1 MSLGNRP
8 SYSTGYYSPIEKR
21 ASAEPP
27 KLPGFDAETQAIINE
42 AENNLAQG
50 GNYGE
55 MIENPYLLDPEAIA
69 AFVEMGID
77 PTGKT
82 ADELRDAVN
91 LAVLEESKLVFFDP
105 KDPLD
110 YLSYG
115 LMFSGVGTKLGLGT
129 KSALMGGKVY
139 KKTKKIS
146 KLQKLKNLLNPLYQR
161 PIKRGP
167 TVTPQAG
174 GGAPYTQITI
184 PKIPAVDPGKG
195 MIYVGSGIYAID
207 RSLEMDAIN
216 EQRDQLQEDIKKL
229 KVGEVIEANKAI
241 AEVKKNLEEQKE
253 NKAEADTVTPAEAD
267 TVTTAG
273 AETVKDKRPS
283 ISDIF
288 GTPQFDRFIRN
299 VGSALVKTGQV
310 GAGLAQ
316 GAAAAAEERAAEE
329 LALRLELI
337 KASGKGRL
345 SDELRYKMDK
355 DYTTYA
361 STMAENAASLNFL
374 NQVENILSQKSVT
387 GISNLFKQY
396 GYKIRA
402 LGDPNAPMDAKTEVE
417 NLLREISIGN
427 ADKVLGQASGRLS
440 DKDIE
445 LATTLVGKLE
455 GLSGATLTSNEIL
468 SIIARR
474 RADLE
479 RDQAKAGTE
488 FQNLEDRYA
497 AAGEKPPPT
506 DLFKI
511 LDALQQQN
519 QRPSKNEEEIDIKLN
534 PEDE

>member
-1 MSLGNRP
+1 MSLGNAP
-8 SYSTGYYSPIEKR
+8 SYSTGYYSPREVR
-21 ASAEPP
+21 EGTVESP
-27 KLPGFDAETQAIINE
+27 LPGFSAETLDIINQ
-42 AENNLAQG
+42 AKNNLAEG

-55 MIENPYLLDPEAIA
+55 MIENPYITDPEAIA
-69 AFVEMGID
+69 AFLEMGID

-82 ADELRDAVN
+82 ADELQAAVDS
-91 LAVLEESKLVFFDP
+91 AVLEASALAVFDP

-110 YLSYG
+110 YLSFG

-129 KSALMGGKVY
+129 KSVLMGEKVY
-139 KKTKKIS
+139 RKGKKIK
-146 KLQKLKNLLNPLYQR
+146 KLQKLKNLLNPFYQR

-167 TVTPQAG
+167 TVTPLQ
-174 GGAPYTQITI
+174 GGAPRTQINIPTI
-184 PKIPAVDPGKG
+184 PGVDPGKG
-195 MIYVGSGIYAID
+195 MILGGSGIYAID

-216 EQRDQLQEDIKKL
+216 EQRDQLQEDINKL
-229 KVGEVIEANKAI
+229 KVEEVVAANKAI
-241 AEVKKNLEEQKE
+241 AEVQDNLEKQEKNE
-253 NKAEADTVTPAEAD
+253 AEEIAAEAG
-267 TVTTAG
+267 TVTTVG

-329 LALRLELI
+329 LALKLELI
-337 KASGKGRL
+337 KASGKGGL

-455 GLSGATLTSNEIL
+455 GLSGATLTSDEIL

-497 AAGEKPPPT
+497 AAGERPPPT

-511 LDALQQQN
+511 LEALQQEN

>member
-1 MSLGNRP
+1 MLLVTPGIVETESLKPVDVDLNQ
-8 SYSTGYYSPIEKR
+8 SS
-21 ASAEPP
+21 
-27 KLPGFDAETQAIINE
+27 GFDAETQAIIDQAKQNQ
-42 AENNLAQG
+42 ATG

-82 ADELRDAVN
+82 AAELEAEVDTLIIKEGA
-91 LAVLEESKLVFFDP
+91 LTLFDP

-110 YLSYG
+110 YLAGG
-115 LMFSGVGTKLGLGT
+115 LMISGIGL
-129 KSALMGGKVY
+129 KGGAAIKAVRTG
-139 KKTKKIS
+139 KKIADSSKKIS
-146 KLQKLKNLLNPLYQR
+146 KYQKLKNLLNPFYTK
-161 PIKRGP
+161 PIKKGP
-167 TVTPQAG
+167 TVYPTG

-184 PKIPAVDPGKG
+184 PTIKGVDTGKALMYG
-195 MIYVGSGIYAID
+195 GAGVQYFDETMASNQLAEQAANIQKDID
-207 RSLEMDAIN
+207 
-216 EQRDQLQEDIKKL
+216 KL
-229 KVGEVIEANKAI
+229 KVGEVIAANKAI
-241 AEVKKNLEEQKE
+241 AEVKKNLEKQKE
-253 NKAEADTVTPAEAD
+253 NEVENVVPGTGSGTGGGTGNE
-267 TVTTAG
+267 
-273 AETVKDKRPS
+273 DKRPS

-329 LALRLELI
+329 LALKLELI
-337 KASGKGRL
+337 KASGKGGL
-345 SDELRYKMDK
+345 SNELRYKMDK
-355 DYTTYA
+355 DYSTYA

-374 NQVENILSQKSVT
+374 NQVENILSQTSVT
-387 GISNLFKQY
+387 GLNNLFKQY
-396 GYKIRA
+396 GYKFRA
-402 LGDPNAPMDAKTEVE
+402 LFNPNAPMDAKTEVE

-455 GLSGATLTSNEIL
+455 GLSGATLTSDEIL

-488 FQNLEDRYA
+488 FQRLEDRYA
-497 AAGEKPPPT
+497 AAGEKPPST

-511 LDALQQQN
+511 LEALQQEN

-534 PEDE
+534 PGSE

>member
-8 SYSTGYYSPIEKR
+8 SYSTSYYEPIEKR

-27 KLPGFDAETQAIINE
+27 KLPGFDAETQSFIDTAQIE
-42 AENNLAQG
+42 LAQ

-55 MIENPYLLDPEAIA
+55 MIENPYLLNPEEIA

-82 ADELRDAVN
+82 ANELKDAVN
-91 LAVLEESKLVFFDP
+91 LLVLEESKLVFFDP
-105 KDPLD
+105 KDPID
-110 YLSYG
+110 YLSG
-115 LMFSGVGTKLGLGT
+115 TLMFTGGGTKAGLGL
-129 KSALMGGKVY
+129 KALVMGRKIQ
-139 KKTKKIS
+139 KKTEKIS
-146 KLQKLKNLLNPLYQR
+146 KLKKLKNLLNPFYKK
-161 PIKRGP
+161 PIKKGP
-167 TVTPQAG
+167 TVSPTG

-184 PKIPAVDPGKG
+184 PKIPGVDVAKASLLTGA
-195 MIYVGSGIYAID
+195 GIYGID
-207 RSLEMDAIN
+207 RASEIDAIN
-216 EQRDQLQEDIKKL
+216 EQRDELQKSINKL

-241 AEVKKNLEEQKE
+241 AEVQDNLEKEKE
-253 NKAEADTVTPAEAD
+253 NKEEEINAEDGTGSGTGGG
-267 TVTTAG
+267 TG
-273 AETVKDKRPS
+273 NKDKRPS

-329 LALRLELI
+329 LALKLELI
-337 KASGKGRL
+337 KASGKGGL

-374 NQVENILSQKSVT
+374 NQVENILSQTSVT
-387 GISNLFKQY
+387 GLNNLFKQF
-396 GYKIRA
+396 GYRIRA
-402 LGDPNAPMDAKTEVE
+402 LGNPNAPMDAKTEVE

-455 GLSGATLTSNEIL
+455 GLSGATLTSDEIL

-511 LDALQQQN
+511 LEALQQEN

-534 PEDE
+534 PGSE